1 MSDQGI
7 KLSKGQAK
15 SVFTLVKSAF
25 TRRPK
30 GQDQIWWLISKEN
43 KPWIQ
48 TIAPFVFLAGF
59 IAIFGLTYGNY
70 SQAFSMALALV
81 MQMYCHEQGHAFVF
95 RISKIACKVWWLL
108 PLGAVAAPGNRE
120 EDARSDR
127 LPWFTIACLTQ
138 AGITMNVLL
147 MAAGV
152 GLNAVEVNGWIGRF
166 GQDLVMMGGMLAIT
180 NLFPVWQLDA
190 RLLFKV
196 IFSSL
201 NEIDDRRFSIT
212 LSIFVLLVVVAA
224 ILFGGGTNYWTI
236 LIAAVFRFGWILA
249 LFIMV
254 AGMWH
259 QQGIDDPTYATS
271 PQAMTRTQAVIQITW
286 YICLLYIS
294 LRLTVGP
301 LFAVF

>member
-1 MSDQGI
+1 MSNQQI
-7 KLSKGQAK
+7 KISEGRGKT
-15 SVFTLVKSAF
+15 VFLLIKTAYVK
-25 TRRPK
+25 RPK

-43 KPWIQ
+43 KPWVQ

-59 IAIFGLTYGNY
+59 TAIFGLSYGNY
-70 SQAFSMALALV
+70 DQALSMALALIL
-81 MQMYCHEQGHAFVF
+81 QMYCHEQGHAFIF
-95 RISKIACKVWWLL
+95 RISKIACKVLWLL
-108 PLGAVAAPGNRE
+108 PLGAVAAPVNRE

-138 AGITMNVLL
+138 AGITANVLL
-147 MAAGV
+147 MAVGV
-152 GLNAVEVNGWIGRF
+152 GLHAVAGNGWFGRF
-166 GQDLVMMGGMLAIT
+166 GQDLVMMGGVLAIT

-190 RLLFKV
+190 KLLFKV

-201 NEIDDRRFSIT
+201 DELADRRFSIT
-212 LSIFVLLVVVAA
+212 VSLIVLLVVAAA
-224 ILFGGGTNYWTI
+224 ILFGGGMDFWTI

-249 LFIMV
+249 LFIMI

-259 QQGIDDPTYATS
+259 QQGIDDPTYAAS
-271 PQAMTRTQAVIQITW
+271 PQAMTRIQAVIHMVW